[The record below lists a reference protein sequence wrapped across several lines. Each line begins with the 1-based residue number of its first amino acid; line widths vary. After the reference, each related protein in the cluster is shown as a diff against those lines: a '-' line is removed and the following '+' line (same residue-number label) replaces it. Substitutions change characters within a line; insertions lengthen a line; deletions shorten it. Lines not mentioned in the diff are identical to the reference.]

1 MIIRKLEALFSFRF
15 DPSRLDKANGEINKF
30 AENANNAMAALAGH
44 FAIQTIKDFV
54 DSTTQAMA
62 DVGRMAGMLGVS
74 TQALEELRYA
84 AEKSGVTID
93 ALDDSL
99 KELQVR
105 AFDAKSGEGEA
116 AEAFQTLG
124 VKATDAAG
132 RIREPLE
139 LLDEVADKFLQLPTQ
154 SDRLWVADAMFGD
167 EGATVLKMLD
177 HGSKGLHEMRQE
189 ARDLGYIL
197 DDESIERAKR
207 FRAGISALKA
217 AFSAIVRNITKNLL
231 PVLTKVVESSTAFW
245 RSFSATFAKLN
256 DNTTI
261 LRAAFVALGLV
272 LGGLAAKAVIAFAPF
287 LAVGVLL
294 AGIALLIDDLWT
306 AFSGGESVSKTV
318 FQAIMAW
325 FQSLKDWA
333 ADVLGSMLDFL
344 PTSLRKNLK
353 LVWGLIKSFVAI
365 FVTLVTT
372 IGRRAWG
379 FIAETAH
386 TIITDI
392 KNAVVQVFDFITLIF
407 KKIGPIFARVLV
419 DAIDHAVSAIKD
431 AILGI
436 KSLISN
442 VVPDFVKKGFSAAVE
457 YVGDIGSQYDQPAQ
471 KHLAPQAAYS
481 SHHVQNHSNQNVN
494 VSVNVKSGAAPH
506 EIGSEVS
513 KALRKELEK
522 EKLNA
527 FMGINRYAF

>member
-1 MIIRKLEALFSFRF
+1 
-15 DPSRLDKANGEINKF
+15 
-30 AENANNAMAALAGH
+30 
-44 FAIQTIKDFV
+44 
-54 DSTTQAMA
+54 
-62 DVGRMAGMLGVS
+62 
-74 TQALEELRYA
+74 
-84 AEKSGVTID
+84 
-93 ALDDSL
+93 
-99 KELQVR
+99 
-105 AFDAKSGEGEA
+105 
-116 AEAFQTLG
+116 
-124 VKATDAAG
+124 
-132 RIREPLE
+132 
-139 LLDEVADKFLQLPTQ
+139 
-154 SDRLWVADAMFGD
+154 MFGD

-189 ARDLGYIL
+189 ARELGYLL

-231 PVLTKVVESSTAFW
+231 PILTKVVESSTAFW
-245 RSFSATFAKLN
+245 RSFSATFATLN

-306 AFSGGESVSKTV
+306 AFSGGESVSKKV

-333 ADVLGSMLDFL
+333 ADFLGGIWDFL
-344 PTSLRKNLK
+344 PTSLQKNLK
-353 LVWGLIKSFVAI
+353 LVWDLIKSFVES

-372 IGRRAWG
+372 MGRRAWG
-379 FIAETAH
+379 FIAETVH

-392 KNAVVQVFDFITLIF
+392 KNAVVQVFDFITLIL
-407 KKIGPIFARVLV
+407 KRIGPIFARVLV

-457 YVGDIGSQYDQPAQ
+457 YVGDIGSQYDQPSQ

-481 SHHVQNHSNQNVN
+481 SHNIQNHSNQNVN